1 MATITAEGRPA
12 EVDPRRA
19 RSRARLLA
27 AAAELLKTGGP
38 EAITVD
44 AVTRVSHVA
53 RTTLYRHFDN
63 VVHLRAATLEHL
75 LPPVVEAPTEGTL
88 RERLIEL
95 VGRQADVISEAPLHL
110 TTLAWLATA
119 EPGDAGAGERAGS
132 LRSRFIDNYRRPF
145 DELFGSDEG
154 RAVLGDRDLASVL
167 AQLIGP
173 FVFVRLSGI
182 GSATRADCARIV
194 DDFLA
199 ARAVRAERP
208 TDEDA
213 P

>member
-1 MATITAEGRPA
+1 MTTITAEGRPEPA

-19 RSRARLLA
+19 RSRARLLE
-27 AAAELLKTGGP
+27 AAAELLKTGGL

-75 LPPVVEAPTEGTL
+75 LPPVVEAPTEGTM

-95 VGRQADVISEAPLHL
+95 VGRQADVISEAPPHL
-110 TTLAWLATA
+110 ATLAWLATA
-119 EPGDAGAGERAGS
+119 DPGDAGAGERAGS
-132 LRSRFIDNYRRPF
+132 LRRRFIDNYRRPF

-154 RAVLGDRDLASVL
+154 RAVLGDRDLVSVL

-173 FVFVRLSGI
+173 FVFVRLAGV

-199 ARAVRAERP
+199 ARAVRDHRQA
-208 TDEDA
+208 D
-213 P
+213 

>member
-1 MATITAEGRPA
+1 MTTITVEGRPGPA

-19 RSRARLLA
+19 RSRARLLE
-27 AAAELLKTGGP
+27 AAAELLRTGGL

-44 AVTRVSHVA
+44 AVTRLSHVA

-119 EPGDAGAGERAGS
+119 DAGDAGAGARAGA
-132 LRSRFIDNYRRPF
+132 LRRRFIDNYRRPF
-145 DELFGSDEG
+145 DELFGGEEG
-154 RAVLGDRDLASVL
+154 RAVLGDRDLAAVL

-199 ARAVRAERP
+199 ARAARDDRP
-208 TDEDA
+208 A
-213 P
+213 S